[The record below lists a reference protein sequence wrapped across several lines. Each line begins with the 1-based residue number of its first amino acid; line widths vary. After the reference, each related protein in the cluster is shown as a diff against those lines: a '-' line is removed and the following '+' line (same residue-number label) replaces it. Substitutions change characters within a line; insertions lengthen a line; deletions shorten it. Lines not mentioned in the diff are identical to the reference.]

1 MSRLYIVT
9 MPDGMRYMA
18 DITNCDEGTIGYP
31 DQLFL
36 RTASSHPKEDEYC
49 YMDDRITYIYDGF
62 MSSVLGAEE
71 LELADA
77 SECVTV
83 QFVKGEDEAEGEQYT
98 ATVGTGSFF
107 TLPPC
112 QIHAPTGKMF
122 AGWLVNGV
130 KHPAGDII
138 ILEEDMEIEALWA
151 DEVKDAELAQ
161 LEGTYYSAESDK

>member
-1 MSRLYIVT
+1 M
-9 MPDGMRYMA
+9 
-18 DITNCDEGTIGYP
+18 
-31 DQLFL
+31 
-36 RTASSHPKEDEYC
+36 
-49 YMDDRITYIYDGF
+49 
-62 MSSVLGAEE
+62 
-71 LELADA
+71 
-77 SECVTV
+77 TV